1 MRFETLAIFTFASLA
16 VANKPNPWDPLDVRP
31 LKRCQADCVK
41 STLPKLGEGKFVIL
55 QTPNEYFCASPD
67 LKTWLRDDLFPC
79 GAISCG
85 RKTELY
91 AKRKSFLIFSNLTT
105 AILAGLAGDTDTA
118 LFHTGGMTWLRNTCP
133 TITFTESEFAS
144 PSGQPAGEAP
154 TGSSGAEPSSEPSGS
169 PEATPTGSEGSEP
182 TEGAETGS
190 DGSE

>member
-91 AKRKSFLIFSNLTT
+91 AKR
-105 AILAGLAGDTDTA
+105 
-118 LFHTGGMTWLRNTCP
+118 GMTWLRNTCP